1 MSARPPLP
9 PEHPADASTVDP
21 SVERQSGDEQRL
33 SQSAFVCGEVTYRT
47 GDGPMMAIRPG
58 AVQVE
63 INEHDVTLGWEDG
76 DSRLSALM
84 PRSEYARFIG
94 TGAIKPVVTHRPD
107 EVGTA
112 DGAEAASSAQPEL
125 DKAQGKP
132 GH

>member
-21 SVERQSGDEQRL
+21 SVERHADEDQSLL

-63 INEHDVTLGWEDG
+63 VNEHDVTLGWEDG
-76 DSRLSALM
+76 DARMSALM

-107 EVGTA
+107 DVQHA
-112 DGAEAASSAQPEL
+112 GAAASAQPEL
-125 DKAQGKP
+125 DKAQGKA

>member
-9 PEHPADASTVDP
+9 PEHPADASTVDT
-21 SVERQSGDEQRL
+21 SVERHADEDQPL
-33 SQSAFVCGEVTYRT
+33 SQSAFICGEVTYRT
-47 GDGPMMAIRPG
+47 GDGPMMVIRPG

-63 INEHDVTLGWEDG
+63 VNEHDVTLGWEDG
-76 DSRLSALM
+76 DSRMSALM

-107 EVGTA
+107 
-112 DGAEAASSAQPEL
+112 DGQTVESAVSAQPEL